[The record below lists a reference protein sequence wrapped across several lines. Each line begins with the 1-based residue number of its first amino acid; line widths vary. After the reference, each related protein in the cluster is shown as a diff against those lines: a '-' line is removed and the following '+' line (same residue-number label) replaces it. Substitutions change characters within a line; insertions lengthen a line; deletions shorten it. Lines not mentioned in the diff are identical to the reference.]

1 MKLEV
6 QERPW
11 EVRTERVW
19 GLALNEHFEALFQGG
34 LIHPDSLYGSIRAGP
49 RR

>member
-1 MKLEV
+1 MEV
-6 QERPW
+6 QDKPW

-19 GLALNEHFEALFQGG
+19 GLGVNEHFEALFQGG
-34 LIHPDSLYGSIRAGP
+34 LIHADSLYGSIRAGL